1 LYIFHLIFILDSA
14 TSVSHSYK
22 KKESLDKKYS
32 MNLDDKTLDNLSIDD
47 EKLGQSKNLS
57 NQTMSFDNPK
67 TSSSLVK
74 RGKVNLS

>member
-1 LYIFHLIFILDSA
+1 
-14 TSVSHSYK
+14 
-22 KKESLDKKYS
+22 